1 MNVGKIE
8 ISQLPTLSHVPSS
21 FPYPILS
28 FKMPSIL
35 TIPSS
40 DVYTIRGID
49 GKQFFKFTINGVTYR
64 DIETTISNK
73 SLRTTLETLARA
85 MQVSNPA
92 KYKKAEL
99 VQIVSDHLQI
109 M

>member
-1 MNVGKIE
+1 
-8 ISQLPTLSHVPSS
+8 
-21 FPYPILS
+21 
-28 FKMPSIL
+28 MPSIL

-49 GKQFFKFTINGVTYR
+49 DKQFFKFTFNCVTYR
-64 DIETTISNK
+64 DIDVNVSKN
-73 SLRTTLETLARA
+73 LRTTLETLARA

-109 M
+109 V

>member
-1 MNVGKIE
+1 
-8 ISQLPTLSHVPSS
+8 
-21 FPYPILS
+21 
-28 FKMPSIL
+28 MPSIL

-49 GKQFFKFTINGVTYR
+49 GQQFFKFTFNSATYR
-64 DIETTISNK
+64 DIDVNVSKN
-73 SLRTTLETLARA
+73 LRTTLETLARA

-99 VQIVSDHLQI
+99 IKLVSDHLQI
-109 M
+109 V

>member
-49 GKQFFKFTINGVTYR
+49 GKQFFKFTFNGTQYR
-64 DIETTISNK
+64 DIDVNVSKNM
-73 SLRTTLETLARA
+73 RTTLETLAKT